1 MLHDL
6 ARIQVAYSTLKSPN
20 LGPLEIVLKVDN
32 PFFPIDDRFPGLDP
46 KIIPSEMSVQEYIL
60 HLAGCV
66 DNLPPFLAYL
76 VEEGISRLDPLPGPY
91 PLAPVGPIWSN
102 LVVNPET
109 GNIVGLH
116 NSFEAHSVPWEIAA
130 RPLLKLSPRSHA
142 RYAQSLKRHWFGAL
156 VRARQSERE
165 FQLEPRLDQLTHSQD
180 IIDAIMQIKETSQDH
195 LKVIEER
202 MVAILYPQ
210 EDFNIFQSRWE
221 RENLNNIKTYD
232 DSHR

>member
-20 LGPLEIVLKVDN
+20 LGPLEIVLKEDN
-32 PFFPIDDRFPGLDP
+32 PFFRIDDRFPGLDP
-46 KIIPSEMSVQEYIL
+46 KIIPSEMSVQEYIF
-60 HLAGCV
+60 HLAGCA

-142 RYAQSLKRHWFGAL
+142 RYVQSLKRHWFGAL

-165 FQLEPRLDQLTHSQD
+165 FQLEPRLDQLTYSQD
-180 IIDAIMQIKETSQDH
+180 IIDVIMQIKETSQDH

-202 MVAILYPQ
+202 MVAILYPE

-221 RENLNNIKTYD
+221 RENLNNVNV
-232 DSHR
+232 